1 MLTNYVNSAFCIKYE
16 RILDLLDLANEKLVN
31 ILNHMGMEDHACS
44 YLNSTNF
51 ITSYCQK
58 IYSAFVFKID

>member
-31 ILNHMGMEDHACS
+31 ILGGYGGSIFMLVA
-44 YLNSTNF
+44 T
-51 ITSYCQK
+51 
-58 IYSAFVFKID
+58 